1 MLVLNA
7 TSPDPK
13 TFAFLGRLGYS
24 EKDHHFVAHFNKPNR
39 SLGVEVLLQIQSMTE
54 FNIVLDLA
62 TPFELVQKLSFKGQA
77 SKEEVRFNLSR
88 NCRLLILPNFR
99 ST

>member
-1 MLVLNA
+1 MLILNA
-7 TSPDPK
+7 TTPDPK

-24 EKDHHFVAHFNKPNR
+24 EKDRHFVAQFSKPNR
-39 SLGVEVLLQIQSMTE
+39 SLGAEVLLQIEGMTE

-77 SKEEVRFNLSR
+77 SREQVTF
-88 NCRLLILPNFR
+88 
-99 ST
+99 